1 MPWNDSFDA
10 TTVEPSQ
17 GFDVHPVGKFPA
29 TIINTSIEPTK
40 DKTGGLFKVTF
51 GTQAGRIDRRYNLWN
66 QSPQAVE
73 IARKELSALCHATGI
88 FKLDFNNDAAVLRN
102 AHCMIEVDHQR
113 DKEGKPTQY
122 MEVKHIYDINGN
134 EPGRGNSPA
143 PQPQQAQQ
151 PLQQQANGGWSQAA
165 SAAAAPAPAPAP
177 AAAAPAWGN
186 APNAAPAAPAA
197 PPPANKPPWG

>member
-17 GFDVHPVGKFPA
+17 GFDTHPAGKFPA
-29 TIINTSIEPTK
+29 YISDTSIAPTK
-40 DKTGGLFKVTF
+40 DGNGGLFKVTF
-51 GTQAGRIDRRYNLWN
+51 CTPSGKIDRRYNLWN

-88 FKLDFNNDAAVLRN
+88 FQLNFNNDAAVLRN
-102 AHCMIEVDHQR
+102 GRCMIEVDHQK

-122 MEVKHIYDINGN
+122 MEVKHVYDANGN
-134 EPGRGNSPA
+134 EPGKGSAPA

-151 PLQQQANGGWSQAA
+151 PLQQQPNGGWGQGSAGAA
-165 SAAAAPAPAPAP
+165 QAAPAPAPAP
-177 AAAAPAWGN
+177 AAAAPPWSG
-186 APNAAPAAPAA
+186 APNSPTPAA
-197 PPPANKPPWG
+197 PPANKPSWG